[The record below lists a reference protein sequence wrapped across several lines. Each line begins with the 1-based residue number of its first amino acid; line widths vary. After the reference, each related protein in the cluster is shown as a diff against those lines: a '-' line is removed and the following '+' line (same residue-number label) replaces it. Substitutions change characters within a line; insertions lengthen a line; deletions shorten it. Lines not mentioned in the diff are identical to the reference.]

1 MPSTDKSLPREPLT
15 MVIVTMDTHL
25 SSATAM
31 AARRLAR
38 QYPGLVLEMHAAS
51 EFCASEEALVAVR
64 AAIGR
69 ANILL
74 VSMLFLEDHFKPIL
88 SDLQAARDRVDAMLC
103 IMSAAEVVRLTRLD
117 RFDMS
122 KPSGGLVSLLK
133 RLRGKSGGTTGGESG
148 RSATQTGGAAQM
160 RMLRRLPK
168 ILRFIP
174 GTAQD
179 VRIYFLSL
187 QYWLGGSEDNM
198 VALATCL
205 TARYAKGP
213 RTAWQGFAS
222 FQEPVLYPETGLY
235 HPDLAGRLTEHLDQ
249 LPGLSK
255 RKGAPDAPRVG
266 LLLLRSYLLAGNTAH
281 YDGVVRAIQAKG
293 LTPVP
298 AFAVGL
304 DARPAVEA
312 YFKKDGRPTVDAVV
326 SLTGFSLV
334 GGPAYNDAQ
343 AAEELLAGLN
353 VPYVAAHP
361 LEFQTLADWGDSDRG
376 LMPVESTIMVAIPEL
391 DGAVSPMVYGGR
403 PGAAGQVCHGCQRG
417 CRFDGLDNTLDMVSC
432 PERAEQLAQRVQRLV
447 ALRREPLAEQNL
459 ALVVFNFP
467 PNGGSVGT
475 AAHLSVFES
484 MVHTLRALKTAG
496 YDVQDVPD
504 NADTLRQAL
513 LEGNRHQHGTE
524 ANVLAQLSVSDYMAS
539 EPHLEEIEAAWG
551 PAPGRQLTNGRHF
564 FVLGL
569 SFGRIKLL
577 VQPGFGYE
585 GDPMRLLFEKG
596 MAPTHAFSAFYRYI
610 REDLQAH
617 AIVHFGTHGAMEF
630 MPGKQTG
637 SSGSCWPDRLI
648 QQTPNFY
655 LYAVNNPSEGTIA
668 KRRSA
673 ATLLSYLTPSVC
685 EAGLYKGLADLRQS
699 LDRWRSLPLMAN
711 EQLNL
716 QSEAGGLA
724 SVVLEQARALELAV
738 DLDLACNSADQV
750 DLAFQGL
757 RQRLLEIE
765 GTLIPQGLH
774 VFGQPMSAQ
783 EQQEVLSAMI
793 KACQLQI
800 PQQDVPDILSILAS
814 APTVTEAEAAFK
826 RTLAASVATSEAL
839 TTLTRVA
846 FGLRE
851 NHEMAALLKA
861 LRGEFVLP
869 SVGGDLFRTPE
880 ILPTGRNLHGFD
892 PFRMPSRFAWLDG
905 QRQVERLLARHLEMS
920 GHLPESV
927 AMVLW
932 GTDNLKTEGG
942 PIAQAMA
949 LMGARP
955 RFDGFGRLAG
965 AELIPLSELG
975 RPRIDVVVTLS
986 GIFRDLLPLQIR
998 MLAEAALLAAQ
1009 ADEPLEQNAIR
1020 RHVQETMASQ
1030 GVDLETAALRVF
1042 GNADGAYGAN
1052 VNHLID
1058 QGCWQNEDELADC
1071 YARRKGFAYGRSGQ
1085 PVRQPQVLQDA
1096 LSHVDFAYQ
1105 NLESV
1110 EVGITSIDN
1119 YFDTLGG
1126 VSRLIRK
1133 AKGSNTETPVYIGDQ
1148 TSGAGV
1154 VRTLS
1159 EQVALEARTR
1169 VLNPKWYEAV
1179 LSHGY
1184 EGVRQIEA
1192 HLTNTMGWSATT
1204 GQVQPW
1210 VYQQL
1215 TQTFLMDQTMRD
1227 RLADLNP
1234 NASAKLTGR
1243 LLEASDRH
1251 YWTPDPQTLQAL
1263 REANDLFE
1271 DRVEGLYQGA
1281 ST

>member
-1 MPSTDKSLPREPLT
+1 MPSIVSPPMQEKVT

-31 AARRLAR
+31 AARRLAK
-38 QYPGLVLEMHAAS
+38 QHPGLVLEMHAAS
-51 EFCASEEALVAVR
+51 EFSASAEALESVR
-64 AAIGR
+64 HAIAR
-69 ANILL
+69 ANLL
-74 VSMLFLEDHFKPIL
+74 VVSMLFLEDHFKPIL
-88 SDLQAARDRVDAMLC
+88 ADLQAARERVDAMLC

-122 KPSGGLVSLLK
+122 KPSGGLVGLLK
-133 RLRGKSGGTTGGESG
+133 RLRGKSGGAEGGDSG
-148 RSATQTGGAAQM
+148 RSAKQTGGAAQM

-213 RTAWQGFAS
+213 RSGWQGFAS

-235 HPDLAGRLTEHLDQ
+235 HPDVPGRLTEQLGQ
-249 LPGLSK
+249 LPGLS
-255 RKGAPDAPRVG
+255 RRAGQTNAPRVG

-281 YDGVVRAIQAKG
+281 YDGVIRALTDKG
-293 LTPVP
+293 LVPVP

-312 YFKKDGRPTVDAVV
+312 YFKKDGQSTVDAVV

-403 PGAAGQVCHGCQRG
+403 PGAAGQVCHGCHRACQ
-417 CRFDGLDNTLDMVSC
+417 FEGLDNTLDMVSC
-432 PERAEQLAQRVQRLV
+432 PDRAEQLAQRVLRLV
-447 ALRREPLAEQNL
+447 ALRRDALAKQNL
-459 ALVVFNFP
+459 ALVIFNFP

-484 MVHTLRALKTAG
+484 LVHTLRALQAQG
-496 YDVQDVPD
+496 YDVQDPPAD
-504 NADTLRQAL
+504 ANALRKAL
-513 LEGNRHQHGTE
+513 LEGNRHRYGTE
-524 ANVLAQLSVSDYMAS
+524 ANVITELSVADYLKA
-539 EPHLEEIEAAWG
+539 EPHLAEIEAAWG
-551 PAPGRQLTNGRHF
+551 AAPGRQLTNGRSF
-564 FVLGL
+564 FVQGL
-569 SFGRIKLL
+569 SFGRVKVL

-637 SSGSCWPDRLI
+637 SSGTCWPDRLI

-699 LDRWRSLPLMAN
+699 LDRWRAMPLRTG
-711 EQLNL
+711 ECLDP
-716 QSEAGGLA
+716 QSESAGVA
-724 SVVLEQARALELAV
+724 SVVIEQARALELAFE
-738 DLDLACNSADQV
+738 LDLTRDDADRV
-750 DLAFQGL
+750 DAVFQTL
-757 RQRLLEIE
+757 RQSLQEIE
-765 GTLIPQGLH
+765 STLIPQGLH
-774 VFGQPMSAQ
+774 VFGQPMPVA
-783 EQQEVLSAMI
+783 EQREVLAAMV
-793 KACQLQI
+793 KACELQLPEQM
-800 PQQDVPDILSILAS
+800 VPDILATLIESPSEEMAQGALRRLLAPDVLAS
-814 APTVTEAEAAFK
+814 DALA
-826 RTLAASVATSEAL
+826 TLM
-839 TTLTRVA
+839 RVA

-851 NHEMAALLKA
+851 NHEMAALMRA
-861 LRGEFVLP
+861 LRGEFILP
-869 SVGGDLFRTPE
+869 SVGGDLFRAPE

-905 QRQVERLLARHLEMS
+905 QRQVERLLARHLQTS
-920 GHLPESV
+920 GQLPESV

-965 AELIPLSELG
+965 AELMALPELG

-1020 RHVQETMASQ
+1020 RHVLQTMSEQ

-1071 YARRKGFAYGRSGQ
+1071 YARRKGFAYGRSGN
-1085 PVRQPQVLQDA
+1085 PVRQPQVLEAA
-1096 LSHVDFAYQ
+1096 LAHVDFAYQ
-1105 NLESV
+1105 NLESL

-1133 AKGSNTETPVYIGDQ
+1133 AKGSQAETPVYIGDQ
-1148 TSGAGV
+1148 TTGTGV

-1215 TQTFLMDQTMRD
+1215 TQTFLMDQTMRE

-1243 LLEASDRH
+1243 LLEASDRQ
-1251 YWTPDPQTLQAL
+1251 YWKPDEQTLQAL